1 MSIQTNNGLPDD
13 RSFLSGSILEHIARL
28 LQRLARDTVAIIDVR
43 PYKLHGFQ
51 AST

>member
-1 MSIQTNNGLPDD
+1 MSIQTNNDLPDD
-13 RSFLSGSILEHIARL
+13 RSSLSGSILEHIARL
-28 LQRLARDTVAIIDVR
+28 LQGPARDTVAIHVR